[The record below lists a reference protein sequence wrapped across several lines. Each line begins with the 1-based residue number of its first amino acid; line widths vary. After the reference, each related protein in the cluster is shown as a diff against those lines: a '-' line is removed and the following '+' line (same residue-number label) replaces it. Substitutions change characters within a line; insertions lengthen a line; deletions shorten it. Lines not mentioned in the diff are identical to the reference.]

1 MNKEHQKAVK
11 KALELH
17 HKFCAQCDELTKNA
31 IDLLTKNGVDVENTF
46 NGIFCDYIPGDELC
60 FTMDLWIDTELPR
73 IITCH
78 SFFDYFDH
86 NYKDGDDVIEELIKN
101 TI

>member
-1 MNKEHQKAVK
+1 MNKEHRRTVK

-17 HKFCAQCDELTKNA
+17 HKFNAQCDELTKIA
-31 IDLLTKNGVDVENTF
+31 IVLLSKKGVDIEKTF
-46 NGIFCDYIPGDELC
+46 NDIFCDYIPSDGLC
-60 FTMDLWIDTELPR
+60 FTLDLQHDTELPR
-73 IITCH
+73 IISCQ

-86 NYKDGDDVIEELIKN
+86 SYKDNDDIIAELLKS